1 MFQDRKVGHVEN
13 WRRCKLFSCST
24 SGNWETDHDGSFKNL
39 WSHSGNNETVWSL
52 PNKPTGA
59 IINAVEAA
67 QPGPA
72 IQEMQIPLDDAD
84 ATVHRL
90 YAFEIPETPRHRAR
104 EVPLV
109 DPPNR
114 VADAEIGL
122 KGPGVEEN
130 WSKVGKIPWKL
141 TSEAQGAIPITM
153 KSAESFACPCRTNK
167 CNAGNSPSQHAWS
180 CSESSPQKEALD
192 GLVPARM

>member
-1 MFQDRKVGHVEN
+1 MQVVFLLHQ
-13 WRRCKLFSCST
+13 W
-24 SGNWETDHDGSFKNL
+24 NWETDHDGSFKNL

-130 WSKVGKIPWKL
+130 WSKGGKIPWKL

-153 KSAESFACPCRTNK
+153 KSAESLHVRVAPTNATLEIHQVSMRGAAAK
-167 CNAGNSPSQHAWS
+167 AHLRRKP
-180 CSESSPQKEALD
+180 
-192 GLVPARM
+192 